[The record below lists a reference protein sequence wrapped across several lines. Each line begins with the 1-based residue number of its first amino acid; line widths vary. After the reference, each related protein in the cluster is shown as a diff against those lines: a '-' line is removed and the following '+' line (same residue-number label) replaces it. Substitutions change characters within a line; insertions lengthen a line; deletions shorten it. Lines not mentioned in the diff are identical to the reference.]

1 MPEGSIGVAVK
12 RKEDERYLRG
22 EGRYTDDIV
31 LPRQTYASI
40 LRSPAAHARIAAIDT
55 AAAKA
60 MPGVLAVFTGADVAA
75 AGLGGLPCGWGV
87 TDRHGQPMREPA
99 HPLLVADK
107 VRHVGDSIAMVVAET
122 LHQARDAMEAIAVE
136 YEALPAVTAPVA
148 ALAEGA
154 AKVHDQFASNLCYD
168 WEIGD
173 GAAVEAAFA
182 KAHTTAKVELVN
194 SRVVPNAMET
204 RACNAVY
211 DGNGDSYTLYMTS
224 QNPHVIRLLMGAFV
238 LQIPEHKLRVVAPDV
253 GGGFGSKIYH
263 YAEEALCTWASRKLR
278 RPVKWTADRTEAF
291 LTDAHARDHV
301 TTAELALDENGTFLA
316 LRVDT
321 VANLGAYLSTFAP
334 SIPTYF
340 YALMFSGQYRTPAI
354 HARVRG
360 VFTHTTPVDAYRG
373 AGRSECMYALERVV
387 DRAAQVMHLD
397 PAEIRRRNFIP
408 EEGFPFSSPV
418 GVVYDSGAFAKG
430 LDMAL
435 ERADWHGFEARRA
448 ESRSRGL
455 LRGRGLAC
463 WIESSGAAPSAA
475 VTALGCRAGLFEAA
489 KIRVHPTG
497 GVTVFTGAHSHGQG
511 HETTFAQVVAEKFG
525 IDVGQ
530 VDVVH
535 GDTAQVPFG
544 MGTYGS
550 RSMAVG
556 GGALSLTADKVIEKG
571 KRIAAHLLEAA
582 EEDIVFEASAFK
594 VAGTDRQLGW
604 VEMSLAAHVPA
615 NYPLDKMEPC
625 IEETTFYDPPNFT
638 FPNGVFVCEVEVDPE
653 TGQTRVDRLFGVHD
667 VGRCINPM
675 IVDGQLHGGVAQAIG
690 QTLLE
695 RVAYDEDGQLVTAS
709 YMDYCLP
716 RADDLPSI
724 ETALNEV
731 PCPHNPIGV
740 KGAGEAGTTGA
751 PAAVINALID
761 ALSPLGIES
770 IDMPATPEVV
780 WRAIRK
786 AGGVS
791 DV

>member
-1 MPEGSIGVAVK
+1 MPEGAIGVSVK
-12 RKEDERYLRG
+12 RKEDERFLRG

-31 LPRQTYASI
+31 LPRQSYAMI
-40 LRSPAAHARIAAIDT
+40 LRSPIAHARIVSLDAEVAR
-55 AAAKA
+55 A
-60 MPGVLAVFTGADVAA
+60 MPGILAVFTGEDIAA
-75 AGLGGLPCGWGV
+75 AGVGGLPCGWGV
-87 TDRHGQPMREPA
+87 TDRHGQPMREPL
-99 HPLLVADK
+99 HPLLVKDK
-107 VRHVGDSIAMVVAET
+107 VRHVGDSVAMVVGGSLAEVRAA
-122 LHQARDAMEAIAVE
+122 LDAIEVD
-136 YEALPAVTAPVA
+136 YEPLPAVSAPIA

-154 AKVHDQFASNLCYD
+154 VKVHEEFESNLCYD

-173 GAAVEAAFA
+173 AQAVQAAFA
-182 KAHTTAKVELVN
+182 QAHKTAKVELIN
-194 SRVVPNAMET
+194 NRVVPNPMEP
-204 RACNAVY
+204 RAANAVY
-211 DGNGDSYTLYMTS
+211 DGNSDSYTLYMTS

-238 LQIPEHKLRVVAPDV
+238 LQIPEHKLRIVAPDV

-263 YAEEALCTWASRKLR
+263 YAEEALVTWASRQLR
-278 RPVKWTADRTEAF
+278 RPVKWTSERTEAF
-291 LTDAHARDHV
+291 LTDAHGRDHV
-301 TTAELALDENGTFLA
+301 TTAELALDEAGTFLA

-354 HARVRG
+354 HARVQG
-360 VFTHTTPVDAYRG
+360 VFTHTTVVDAYRG

-387 DRAAQVMHLD
+387 DQAARVMRLD

-408 EEGFPFSSPV
+408 EDGFPFHSPV
-418 GVVYDSGAFAKG
+418 GVVYDSGAFERG
-430 LDMAL
+430 LDMTL
-435 ERADWHGFEARRA
+435 KLADWSGFEARRKSSEA
-448 ESRSRGL
+448 TGR

-489 KIRVHPTG
+489 KVRVHPTG

-525 IDVGQ
+525 LSVDQ

-571 KRIAAHLLEAA
+571 KRIASHLLEAA
-582 EEDIVFEASAFK
+582 EEDILFEDASFK
-594 VAGTDRQLGW
+594 VAGTDRELGW
-604 VEMSLAAHVPA
+604 VEMALAAHIPA
-615 NYPLDKMEPC
+615 NYPLDAMEPC

-638 FPNGVFVCEVEVDPE
+638 FPNGVFVCEVEIDPD
-653 TGQTRVDRLFGVHD
+653 TGKTRVDRLVGVHD

-675 IVDGQLHGGVAQAIG
+675 IVDGQLHGGVAQAVG

-695 RVAYDEDGQLVTAS
+695 RVAFDDDGQLLTAS

-716 RADDLPSI
+716 RADDLPNFD
-724 ETALNEV
+724 TALNEV

-740 KGAGEAGTTGA
+740 KGAGEAGATGA
-751 PAAVINALID
+751 PAAVINAVID
-761 ALSPLGIES
+761 ALSSLGLES

-780 WRAIRK
+780 WRAIRQAK
-786 AGGVS
+786 GG
-791 DV
+791 